1 MKRKSIFLTFG
12 LLVLSWIGCVENDLP
27 YPTIVGQITEMEVA
41 GMTSCRILGAS
52 NMVEIKVADTI
63 DLAGFARR
71 KAGRY
76 GGHEGLSGFG
86 CLSRYRSF
94 PGYRFCFG

>member
-41 GMTSCRILGAS
+41 GMTSVSYTHL
-52 NMVEIKVADTI
+52 T
-63 DLAGFARR
+63 LPTT
-71 KAGRY
+71 
-76 GGHEGLSGFG
+76 
-86 CLSRYRSF
+86 SRV
-94 PGYRFCFG
+94 

>member
-12 LLVLSWIGCVENDLP
+12 LLVLLLDRLRRKRSAVSDH
-27 YPTIVGQITEMEVA
+27 
-41 GMTSCRILGAS
+41 CRTDHGDGGGRYDFLSYLGAS